1 MKMNKMLSVI
11 MAMVILVGCIVIPA
25 SASEEEIIPLE
36 AEIYCGAGYP
46 KCDMRAHGVATV
58 YSGSSSFTSKVFN
71 GFGWQC
77 ANCGYLM
84 ATEGDPTNSGI
95 IGRYAMASPSNG
107 ARVQYNDVAVAFF
120 GGIDGSSYG
129 NWKDDPYFGK
139 ACTFKRY

>member
-58 YSGSSSFTSKVFN
+58 YSGSSSFTSK
-71 GFGWQC
+71 
-77 ANCGYLM
+77 
-84 ATEGDPTNSGI
+84 
-95 IGRYAMASPSNG
+95 IGRASCRE
-107 ARVQYNDVAVAFF
+107 RV
-120 GGIDGSSYG
+120 
-129 NWKDDPYFGK
+129 
-139 ACTFKRY
+139 